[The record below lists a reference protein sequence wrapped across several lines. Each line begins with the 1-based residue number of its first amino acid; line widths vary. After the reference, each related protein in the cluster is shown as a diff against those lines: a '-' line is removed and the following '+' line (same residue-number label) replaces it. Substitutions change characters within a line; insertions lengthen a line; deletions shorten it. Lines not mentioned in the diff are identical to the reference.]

1 MDILLGYEDPETDR
15 AALELAVRHAKVF
28 SAKLYIVTSMVGGG
42 EGHEETFIGVEQA
55 LEKAKK
61 RCLDDNLAACETLL
75 LVRGLGPGEDLVK
88 FAEDKKIDE
97 IIIGIKKKSK
107 IGKLLFGSNAQYI
120 ILKAPC
126 PVMTVK

>member
-1 MDILLGYEDPETDR
+1 MEILLGYEDPEIDH

-42 EGHEETFIGVEQA
+42 EGHEEIFIGAEQA

-61 RCLDDNLAACETLL
+61 RCLDDNLVCETLL